1 MTEVLRVGRN
11 GWFAL
16 LVVAIAAGFAVGFP
30 AVISRGADHL
40 DAPLVQADGRLDIN
54 DVYAFTRDSST
65 VLVMTVNPL
74 AGVLSPPTFHPKA
87 KYEFL
92 IDNNGDAKD
101 DLRYRFEFSEPDG
114 SMQQDVKLRQMGGP
128 LNASGT
134 TGQDISLSNGGML
147 RADLFDDPFFFDLI
161 AFQNGL
167 AFCLP
172 SGNPN
177 SNSGIDFFAGFDVS
191 AIVLEVPTAD
201 LVGGSSSIGVWARI
215 VVDGKQ
221 IERMGR
227 PVINT
232 VLIPSSSK
240 DAFNATK
247 PVDDVAEWSDEVI
260 ASLISLNGDAD
271 YSAAV
276 ATVLLPDIL
285 TLDTDTPSGFL
296 NGRTLSDD
304 VIDIVLSV
312 VSNGAIASDCVAAN
326 DVPFPSAFP
335 YLAPAH

>member
-1 MTEVLRVGRN
+1 MTKVFRVGRN

-16 LVVAIAAGFAVGFP
+16 LVVAIAAGFAVGLP
-30 AVISRGADHL
+30 ALSSRGADHL

-65 VLVMTVNPL
+65 VMVMTVNPL
-74 AGVLSPPTFHPKA
+74 AGVLSPLTFHPKA
-87 KYEFL
+87 KYELL

-134 TGQDISLSNGGML
+134 TGQDIPLSNGGVVH
-147 RADLFDDPFFFDLI
+147 AGVFDDPFLFDLV
-161 AFQNGL
+161 AFQSGL
-167 AFCLP
+167 AFCPP

-177 SNSGIDFFAGFDVS
+177 TKNGTDFFAGLDVS

-221 IERMGR
+221 IERMG
-227 PVINT
+227 
-232 VLIPSSSK
+232 
-240 DAFNATK
+240 
-247 PVDDVAEWSDEVI
+247 
-260 ASLISLNGDAD
+260 
-271 YSAAV
+271 
-276 ATVLLPDIL
+276 
-285 TLDTDTPSGFL
+285 TPSDQHRPHPAGGK
-296 NGRTLSDD
+296 GRLQCNEAGQRRGGVD
-304 VIDIVLSV
+304 
-312 VSNGAIASDCVAAN
+312 G
-326 DVPFPSAFP
+326 
-335 YLAPAH
+335 